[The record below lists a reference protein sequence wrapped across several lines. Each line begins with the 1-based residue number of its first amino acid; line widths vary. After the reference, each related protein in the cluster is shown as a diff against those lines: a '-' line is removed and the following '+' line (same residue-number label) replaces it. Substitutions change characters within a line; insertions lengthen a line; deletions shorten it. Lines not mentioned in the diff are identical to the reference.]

1 MGLRLLVNRVE
12 VPQLGFSAMLWTED
26 EDARLVEWKEFSG
39 TVTLG
44 VWLAG
49 VAGKYG
55 RGNIKIDWTP
65 QLMAD
70 ARLRELITSILAPVV
85 SPDAVN

>member
-1 MGLRLLVNRVE
+1 
-12 VPQLGFSAMLWTED
+12 MLWTED
-26 EDARLVEWKEFSG
+26 ADARLIEWKEFAG

-49 VAGKYG
+49 VVGKYG

-65 QLMAD
+65 QLMTD
-70 ARLRELITSILAPVV
+70 ARLRGLITSILAP
-85 SPDAVN
+85 PALRDAVN